1 MKSTMP
7 PSMNESEHQGQHRLS
22 QVYLKQFGYQT
33 DGEWWVS
40 VSQKGKE
47 FTDNVLIEEFTKET
61 NIFDL
66 PFKDFRIKR
75 HFEKS
80 SSLVENHYRKV
91 ISNLHNQK
99 QTIAKDRDVLCN
111 FVPNLMCRT
120 KPFRHFINL
129 LLNES
134 DIRDK
139 FINEITIFKEN
150 SKDTIELLS
159 ILQTEYQLNVV
170 VGVLM
175 NHLVTVLRHFKQVII
190 KDSENKGWITTDN
203 PICLDKQG
211 HNEWIMPI
219 EAEIYFPLSKD
230 FCLFMYHNKS
240 ELNTNPLRQL
250 NVNKINSVDF
260 ATFDSITQ
268 KIVLNLNEFLIMPY
282 PMDRT
287 DVTGRIGL

>member
-1 MKSTMP
+1 
-7 PSMNESEHQGQHRLS
+7 MNEPKHQGQHRLS
-22 QVYLKQFGYQT
+22 QIYLKQFGYQKN
-33 DGEWWVS
+33 GKWWVS
-40 VSQKGKE
+40 VYHKGKE

-80 SSLVENHYRKV
+80 SSLVV

-99 QTIAKDRDVLCN
+99 QTTAKDKDVLCN

-134 DIRDK
+134 DTRDK
-139 FINEITIFKEN
+139 FINEITIFKGN

-159 ILQTEYQLNVV
+159 ILKTEYQLNVV

-190 KDSENKGWITTDN
+190 KDSENT
-203 PICLDKQG
+203 
-211 HNEWIMPI
+211 
-219 EAEIYFPLSKD
+219 
-230 FCLFMYHNKS
+230 
-240 ELNTNPLRQL
+240 
-250 NVNKINSVDF
+250 
-260 ATFDSITQ
+260 
-268 KIVLNLNEFLIMPY
+268 
-282 PMDRT
+282 
-287 DVTGRIGL
+287 